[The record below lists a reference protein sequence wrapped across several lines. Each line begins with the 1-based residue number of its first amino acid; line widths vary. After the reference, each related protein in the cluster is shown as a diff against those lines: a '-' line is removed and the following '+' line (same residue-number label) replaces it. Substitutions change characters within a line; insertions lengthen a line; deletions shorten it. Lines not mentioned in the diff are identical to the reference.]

1 MLAVSQWWPAEG
13 DWSMAAAVGG
23 GGRKGTVAQ
32 CSQQAAAREQ
42 QCAPS
47 SEAFRSLVVR
57 AARVGAWCG
66 LAAVQRNGRAWA
78 EQQCSK
84 QQAGSGRRLAGMGV
98 DYEMGLGERG
108 IHTLTQP
115 SRVLGVQFLSMQG
128 RTDAITG
135 NWLFHAAP
143 VDSRRILAAL
153 RKATI

>member
-1 MLAVSQWWPAEG
+1 VLAVSQWWPAEG

-78 EQQCSK
+78 WSSSAASSK
-84 QQAGSGRRLAGMGV
+84 QGQGGGS
-98 DYEMGLGERG
+98 LGWESTTRW
-108 IHTLTQP
+108 
-115 SRVLGVQFLSMQG
+115 
-128 RTDAITG
+128 D
-135 NWLFHAAP
+135 
-143 VDSRRILAAL
+143 
-153 RKATI
+153 